1 MNNEN
6 QFIRFLTR
14 SKGQN
19 KDFDKDYELSKDKSF
34 LKKLLKKKST
44 SSPHEVKPN
53 KFLQAGKKLPK
64 NLQNQ
69 FMTSKLSGTPL
80 EEIDE
85 YYKKNEHTF
94 VVINKSK
101 QIFRFSSKKALLL
114 LGPECLFRRLAIYLL
129 THSYPFKL
137 NI

>member
-1 MNNEN
+1 MNSEN
-6 QFIRFLTR
+6 QFIKFSAR
-14 SKGQN
+14 SKAQ
-19 KDFDKDYELSKDKSF
+19 DKDYELSKDDKSF

-44 SSPHEVKPN
+44 SSSHEVKPN

-69 FMTSKLSGTPL
+69 FVASKLSGTPL

-85 YYKKNEHTF
+85 YYKQNEHTF

-101 QIFRFSSKKALLL
+101 QIFRFSSKKALLIF
-114 LGPECLFRRLAIYLL
+114 GPEFLFRRLAIYLL
-129 THSYPFKL
+129 THSYPLKL